1 VLAIGAPGT
10 CRDEIE
16 RRCGVAHTLRA
27 VEMRASRIHCSL
39 AVRTVCPSCG
49 AVGVNINKAD
59 RACAGCARSA
69 TTWSRSACLQRD
81 AGAERA
87 EAEGSADVDAIRRE
101 RDRLRKANSRLC
113 KKYGLKSRG
122 GGGCSEGSR
131 GCFSRLVT
139 ASDDVRCAGLMRTK
153 EVACMARRAK
163 LTEEMVQQ
171 AIRLKADGLSNGD
184 IICALG
190 IHESTF
196 YRWIGEPKNR
206 LQRELS
212 EGLKKEEAEFKHT
225 LLTTIRAAALARNQY
240 WTAAAWLLER
250 KYPDEYGKADRRR
263 DEDSEGGDAPRSCSA
278 WWPSPCRSGS
288 TSPRARAGDEDTSS
302 PADGGLF

>member
-1 VLAIGAPGT
+1 
-10 CRDEIE
+10 
-16 RRCGVAHTLRA
+16 
-27 VEMRASRIHCSL
+27 
-39 AVRTVCPSCG
+39 
-49 AVGVNINKAD
+49 
-59 RACAGCARSA
+59 
-69 TTWSRSACLQRD
+69 
-81 AGAERA
+81 
-87 EAEGSADVDAIRRE
+87 
-101 RDRLRKANSRLC
+101 
-113 KKYGLKSRG
+113 
-122 GGGCSEGSR
+122 
-131 GCFSRLVT
+131 
-139 ASDDVRCAGLMRTK
+139 
-153 EVACMARRAK
+153 MARRAK
-163 LTEEMVQQ
+163 LTQEMVDQ

-263 DEDSEGGDAPRSCSA
+263 DEDEGGDAPRIVLGVVAKPVQERIDFSA
-278 WWPSPCRSGS
+278 CQGTADSAAAGASAGEGGS
-288 TSPRARAGDEDTSS
+288 SQQPSS
-302 PADGGLF
+302 PASSSDAEAGA